1 MMHTSACRQRGFT
14 LIELMVV
21 VAIAAILLTLA
32 APSFTGYMN
41 KKRVEG
47 VAAELAT
54 DIQFARTEAVVRNAP
69 VRITFG
75 SGCWV
80 VHTAGST
87 ATTCTQAAGATLGT
101 GATQLKDV
109 QLASNLNASLSP
121 NNSLTYI
128 AFDAVRA
135 MSTSDGGGTSH
146 SIDVNSS
153 SGSWQLRT
161 AVSSVGRVQVC
172 SPNGSVPG
180 YATSC

>member
-1 MMHTSACRQRGFT
+1 MMRIADRRQRGFT

-21 VAIAAILLTLA
+21 VAIAVILLTLA

-54 DIQFARTEAVVRNAP
+54 DIQFARTEAVARNAP

-75 SGCWV
+75 TGCWV
-80 VHTAGST
+80 VHTVGST
-87 ATTCTQAAGATLGT
+87 ATSCTQAAGATLGT

-121 NNSLTYI
+121 NNTLTYV

-135 MSTSDGGGTSH
+135 MATSDGSGSSH
-146 SIDVNSS
+146 SVNVDSTA
-153 SGSWQLRT
+153 GSWQLRA

-180 YATSC
+180 YASSC

>member
-1 MMHTSACRQRGFT
+1 MMRISDRRQRGFT

-21 VAIAAILLTLA
+21 VAIAAIVLTLA

-54 DIQFARTEAVVRNAP
+54 DIQFARTEAVARNAP

-75 SGCWV
+75 TGCWV
-80 VHTAGST
+80 VHTVGST

-101 GATQLKDV
+101 GAVQLKDV
-109 QLASNLNASLSP
+109 QLASNLNTSLSP
-121 NNSLTYI
+121 NSSLTYI

-135 MSTSDGGGTSH
+135 MATTDGTGTSH
-146 SIDVNSS
+146 SVNVNSS
-153 SGSWQLRT
+153 AGAWQLRT
-161 AVSSVGRVQVC
+161 VVSSVGRVQVC
-172 SPNGSVPG
+172 SPNGSVSG
-180 YATSC
+180 YASSC